1 MAESGTVVL
10 GCDSNGM
17 NDEEFMNAVKSKIE
31 SAGYTVEM
39 LGIAPGPFAEYS
51 YSSNAQG
58 KYGVYLMADSIVSI
72 ADYSKAT
79 GGANS
84 SGTSFK
90 MGVFGIRT
98 DVIPKLAGD
107 GWSKYPLSPDADC
120 TSVCNKIAHKTY
132 PEIEEICKE
141 DTRIVSGSTGE
152 EMGNAV
158 VAALGGKTQET
169 EGGEPSTIKDA
180 IKDVL
185 AGWEGEVEAYVR
197 DMTMYIHKIKL
208 PEQNTYLLLSEQHN
222 IEYNSVTIKD
232 YCPNN
237 KNKLIVHWSGGED
250 IIIQDNKRIE
260 RFGEKEW
267 EMEAT
272 KKVLKEE
279 APEETTTSSSDT
291 SNNSDTSNDSDS
303 SDTSTKT
310 TDDSKK
316 KEENNSVGYVE
327 VPVETEEEALEFAHL
342 EWNKNKRESC
352 HSIELTTI
360 GSDRWEIG
368 RWAYV
373 YLPSFD
379 IEEYYYISRASSNIS
394 PTEWKTSL
402 TLVPYP
408 PKVENDLKEESEENN
423 EEDTKEDETKTD
435 ENNNSSS
442 TSDE

>member
-17 NDEEFMNAVKSKIE
+17 NDQEFLNAVQSKLE
-31 SAGYTVEM
+31 SAGYTVEA

-58 KYGVYLMADSIVSI
+58 KYGVYLMADSTVSI
-72 ADYSKAT
+72 ADYHF
-79 GGANS
+79 GANA
-84 SGTSFK
+84 SGNSFK
-90 MGVFGIRT
+90 MAVFGIRT
-98 DVIPKLAGD
+98 DCIPKLES
-107 GWSKYPLSPDADC
+107 GWDTIQLSPDADC
-120 TSVCNKIAHKTY
+120 TSVCDKLAYKTY
-132 PEIEEICKE
+132 PQMEEICKS
-141 DTRIVSGSTGE
+141 DTRIVHANTGDK
-152 EMGNAV
+152 MGDEV
-158 VAALGGKTQET
+158 VKALGGQTQDSG

-185 AGWEGEVEAYVR
+185 SGWEGEVEAYVR

-291 SNNSDTSNDSDS
+291 SNNSDTSSDSDS
-303 SDTSTKT
+303 SDTSKTT
-310 TDDSKK
+310 TDDNKK
-316 KEENNSVGYVE
+316 TEENNSVGYVE

-408 PKVENDLKEESEENN
+408 PKVENDVKEESEENN

>member
-1 MAESGTVVL
+1 MAETGTVVL

-17 NDEEFMNAVKSKIE
+17 DDEAFMNAVKSKLE
-31 SAGYTVEM
+31 SAGYTVEA

-51 YSSNAQG
+51 YSSAAQG

-84 SGTSFK
+84 NGTSFK
-90 MGVFGIRT
+90 MAVFGIRT
-98 DVIPKLAGD
+98 DCIPKLAGD
-107 GWSKYPLSPDADC
+107 GWSKYPISPDADC
-120 TSVCNKIAHKTY
+120 TDVCNKIAHKTY

-152 EMGNAV
+152 EMGNAI
-158 VAALGGKTQET
+158 VAALGGKTQESG
-169 EGGEPSTIKDA
+169 ESEPSTIKEA

-185 AGWEGEVEAYVR
+185 SGWEGEVEAYVR

-222 IEYNSVTIKD
+222 IEKGSVTIKD

-279 APEETTTSSSDT
+279 APEETSDDSKK
-291 SNNSDTSNDSDS
+291 SNSSNDSDS
-303 SDTSTKT
+303 SDSSDSSKT
-310 TDDSKK
+310 TDDSKTSD
-316 KEENNSVGYVE
+316 ENNSIGYVE

-342 EWNKNKRESC
+342 EWNKNKRECC
-352 HSIELTTI
+352 HEIELSTI

-368 RWAYV
+368 RWCYV
-373 YLPSFD
+373 YLPSFE
-379 IEEYYYISRASSNIS
+379 IEEYYYISRVSSNMS
-394 PTEWKTSL
+394 PNEWKTSL

-408 PKVENDLKEESEENN
+408 PKVENDVKEESEENS
-423 EEDTKEDETKTD
+423 EDNTEDETKTND
-435 ENNNSSS
+435 ENS
-442 TSDE
+442 TSTSTSND

>member
-1 MAESGTVVL
+1 MASGDKVVL
-10 GCDSNGM
+10 GCDSNGQ
-17 NDEEFMNAVKSKIE
+17 NDEEFMNAVAAKIE
-31 SAGYTVEM
+31 SAGYTVEK

-51 YSSNAQG
+51 YSSAASSAI
-58 KYGVYLMADSIVSI
+58 GVYLMADSTVSI
-72 ADYSKAT
+72 ADYHF
-79 GGANS
+79 GANAN
-84 SGTSFK
+84 GNSFK
-90 MGVFGIRT
+90 MAVFGIRT
-98 DVIPKLAGD
+98 DCIPKLES
-107 GWSKYPLSPDADC
+107 GWDTIQLSPDADC
-120 TSVCNKIAHKTY
+120 TGVCDKLAYKTY
-132 PEIEEICKE
+132 PQMEEICKS
-141 DTRIVSGSTGE
+141 DTRIVHANTGDK
-152 EMGNAV
+152 MGDEV
-158 VAALGGKTQET
+158 VKALGGKTQES

-279 APEETTTSSSDT
+279 APEETKSSDSSKKT
-291 SNNSDTSNDSDS
+291 SDTSNDSDS
-303 SDTSTKT
+303 SDNSTKT

-316 KEENNSVGYVE
+316 TEENNSVGYVE

-342 EWNKNKRESC
+342 EWNKNKRECC
-352 HSIELTTI
+352 HEIELTTI

-368 RWAYV
+368 RWCYV

-408 PKVENDLKEESEENN
+408 PAVENKPEEKSS
-423 EEDTKEDETKTD
+423 EDENSDESDTTSTD
-435 ENNNSSS
+435 DNS
-442 TSDE
+442 TSSNTGE

>member
-1 MAESGTVVL
+1 MAESGTVVI

-17 NDEEFMNAVKSKIE
+17 NDESFLSAVCSKVE
-31 SAGYTVEM
+31 SAGYTVEK
-39 LGIAPGPFAEYS
+39 LSIGPNYFASYS
-51 YSSNAQG
+51 YDSSAQG
-58 KYGVYLMADSIVSI
+58 KYGVYLMADSTVSI
-72 ADYSKAT
+72 ADYHF
-79 GGANS
+79 GANT
-84 SGTSFK
+84 SGNSFK
-90 MGVFGIRT
+90 MAVFGIRT
-98 DVIPKLAGD
+98 DCIPKLES
-107 GWSKYPLSPDADC
+107 GWDTIQLSPDADC
-120 TSVCNKIAHKTY
+120 TSVCDKLAYKTY
-132 PEIEEICKE
+132 PQMEEICKS
-141 DTRIVSGSTGE
+141 DTRIVHANTGDK
-152 EMGNAV
+152 MGDEV
-158 VAALGGKTQET
+158 VKALGGQTQESD
-169 EGGEPSTIKDA
+169 GGEASTIKEA
-180 IKDVL
+180 IKEVM

-279 APEETTTSSSDT
+279 APEETTTSSS
-291 SNNSDTSNDSDS
+291 SDTSDSSDDSDS
-303 SDTSTKT
+303 SDTSTT
-310 TDDSKK
+310 TDDSKT
-316 KEENNSVGYVE
+316 EENNNVGYVE

-342 EWNKNKRESC
+342 EWNKNKRKSC
-352 HSIELTTI
+352 HEIELTTI

-368 RWAYV
+368 RWVYL

-394 PTEWKTSL
+394 PNEWKTSL

-408 PKVENDLKEESEENN
+408 PQVEADEKEESSEDS
-423 EEDTKEDETKTD
+423 EEDTETTD
-435 ENNNSSS
+435 ENSTTS
-442 TSDE
+442 TSTSTDE

>member
-1 MAESGTVVL
+1 MADKDTVVI
-10 GCDSNGM
+10 GCDINSGQ
-17 NDEEFMNAVKSKIE
+17 DAEFQNTVASKLE
-31 SAGYTVEM
+31 SAGYTVEK
-39 LGIAPGPFAEYS
+39 LPIAPGPFAEYS
-51 YSSNAQG
+51 YESKAQG
-58 KYGVYLMADSIVSI
+58 KIGVYIIAAGTYSI
-72 ADYSKAT
+72 ADYHY
-79 GGANS
+79 GANANKQ
-84 SGTSFK
+84 SFK
-90 MGVFGIRT
+90 LGIFPIRT
-98 DVIPKLAGD
+98 DLNSKLQGD
-107 GWSKYPLSPDADC
+107 DWDNVPIGGDPDFSGLPTD
-120 TSVCNKIAHKTY
+120 IIGKTFKQMN
-132 PEIEEICKE
+132 EMLK
-141 DTRIVSGSTGE
+141 DDVRIVRGNTPD
-152 EMGNAV
+152 EMADNV
-158 VAALGGKTQET
+158 LKALGGQVSES

-303 SDTSTKT
+303 SDTSKT

-316 KEENNSVGYVE
+316 TEENNSVGYVE

-368 RWAYV
+368 RWVYV

-408 PKVENDLKEESEENN
+408 PKVENDVKEESEENS
-423 EEDTKEDETKTD
+423 EEDTENTD
-435 ENNNSSS
+435 ENKTNDDTS
-442 TSDE
+442 TSNSTE

>member
-1 MAESGTVVL
+1 MAEKDTVVI
-10 GCDSNGM
+10 GCDINSAE
-17 NDEEFMNAVKSKIE
+17 DSQFQDAVASKLE
-31 SAGYTVEM
+31 SAGYSVEK
-39 LGIAPGPFAEYS
+39 LPIAPNPFAEYS

-58 KYGVYLMADSIVSI
+58 KIGVYIIAAGTYSI
-72 ADYSKAT
+72 ADYHY
-79 GGANS
+79 GANANKQ
-84 SGTSFK
+84 SFK
-90 MGVFGIRT
+90 LGVFPIRT
-98 DVIPKLAGD
+98 DLNSKLQGD
-107 GWSKYPLSPDADC
+107 DWDNVPIGGDPDFSGLPTD
-120 TSVCNKIAHKTY
+120 IIGKTFKQIN
-132 PEIEEICKE
+132 EMLK
-141 DTRIVSGSTGE
+141 DDVRIVRGNTPE
-152 EMGNAV
+152 EMANNV
-158 VAALGGKTQET
+158 LAAIGGQVQSSGES
-169 EGGEPSTIKDA
+169 EPSTIKDA

-222 IEYNSVTIKD
+222 IEYNSVTVKD

-279 APEETTTSSSDT
+279 APEETTTTSSSDT
-291 SNNSDTSNDSDS
+291 SNNSDNSNDSDS
-303 SDTSTKT
+303 SDTSKTK
-310 TDDSKK
+310 DDNKK
-316 KEENNSVGYVE
+316 TEENNNVGYVE

-342 EWNKNKRESC
+342 EWNKNKRECC
-352 HSIELTTI
+352 HEIELTTI

-373 YLPSFD
+373 YLPSFE
-379 IEEYYYISRASSNIS
+379 IEDYYYISRVSSNIS

-408 PKVENDLKEESEENN
+408 PKVENDVKEESEENS

-435 ENNNSSS
+435 ENNNTSS
-442 TSDE
+442 TSDK

>member
-1 MAESGTVVL
+1 MAEKDTVVI
-10 GCDSNGM
+10 GCDINSGQ
-17 NDEEFMNAVKSKIE
+17 DSEFQDTVASRLE
-31 SAGYTVEM
+31 SAGYTVEK
-39 LGIAPGPFAEYS
+39 LPIAPGPFAEYS

-58 KYGVYLMADSIVSI
+58 KIGVYIIAAGTYSI
-72 ADYSKAT
+72 ADYHY
-79 GGANS
+79 GANANKQ
-84 SGTSFK
+84 SFK
-90 MGVFGIRT
+90 LGVFPIRT
-98 DVIPKLAGD
+98 DLNSKLQGD
-107 GWSKYPLSPDADC
+107 DWDNVPIGGDPDFSGLPTD
-120 TSVCNKIAHKTY
+120 IIGKTFKQMN
-132 PEIEEICKE
+132 EMLK
-141 DTRIVSGSTGE
+141 DDVRIVRGNTPDEMANNVLKAIGGQVQSDGE
-152 EMGNAV
+152 S
-158 VAALGGKTQET
+158 
-169 EGGEPSTIKDA
+169 EPSTIKEA

-185 AGWEGEVEAYVR
+185 SGWEGEVEAYVR

-222 IEYNSVTIKD
+222 IEKGSVTIKD

-267 EMEAT
+267 ELEAT

-279 APEETTTSSSDT
+279 APEETKSSDDSKT
-291 SNNSDTSNDSDS
+291 SDTSNDSENSDS
-303 SDTSTKT
+303 SKT

-316 KEENNSVGYVE
+316 TEENNSVGYVE

-342 EWNKNKRESC
+342 EWNKNKRECC
-352 HSIELTTI
+352 HEIELSTI

-368 RWAYV
+368 RWCYV
-373 YLPSFD
+373 YLPSFE

-394 PTEWKTSL
+394 PNEWKTSL

-408 PKVENDLKEESEENN
+408 PKVENEIKEESEENSD
-423 EEDTKEDETKTD
+423 EETTEDETKTND
-435 ENNNSSS
+435 ENSISSS

>member
-1 MAESGTVVL
+1 MASGDKVVL
-10 GCDSNGM
+10 GCDSNGV
-17 NDEEFMNAVKSKIE
+17 NDEAFMDAVASKLE
-31 SAGYTVEM
+31 SAGYTVEK

-51 YSSNAQG
+51 YSSAASSAC
-58 KYGVYLMADSIVSI
+58 GVYLMADSIVSI

-90 MGVFGIRT
+90 MAVFGIRT

-107 GWSKYPLSPDADC
+107 GWSKYPISPDADC
-120 TSVCNKIAHKTY
+120 TDVCNKIAHKTY

-152 EMGNAV
+152 EMGNAI
-158 VAALGGKTQET
+158 VAALGGKTQGTGES
-169 EGGEPSTIKDA
+169 EPSTIKEA

-185 AGWEGEVEAYVR
+185 SGWEGEVEAYVR

-222 IEYNSVTIKD
+222 IEKGSVTIKD

-279 APEETTTSSSDT
+279 APEETSDDSKK
-291 SNNSDTSNDSDS
+291 SNSSNDSDS
-303 SDTSTKT
+303 SDSSDSSKT
-310 TDDSKK
+310 TDDSKTSD
-316 KEENNSVGYVE
+316 ENNSIGYVE

-342 EWNKNKRESC
+342 EWNKNKRECC
-352 HSIELTTI
+352 HEIELSTI

-368 RWAYV
+368 RWCYV
-373 YLPSFD
+373 YLPSFE
-379 IEEYYYISRASSNIS
+379 IEEYYYISRVSSNMS
-394 PTEWKTSL
+394 PNEWKTSL

-408 PKVENDLKEESEENN
+408 PKVENDVKEESEENS
-423 EEDTKEDETKTD
+423 EEDTEDKTKTND
-435 ENNNSSS
+435 ENSTGSS
-442 TSDE
+442 TSDD

>member
-10 GCDSNGM
+10 GCDSNGV
-17 NDEEFMNAVKSKIE
+17 NDEAFMNAVKSKIE
-31 SAGYTVEM
+31 SAGYTVEA

-90 MGVFGIRT
+90 MAVFGIRT
-98 DVIPKLAGD
+98 DVIPKLQGD

-152 EMGNAV
+152 EMGNAI
-158 VAALGGKTQET
+158 VAALGGKTQE
-169 EGGEPSTIKDA
+169 GGESEPSTIKEA

-222 IEYNSVTIKD
+222 IENGSVTIKD

-267 EMEAT
+267 ELEAT

-279 APEETTTSSSDT
+279 APEETKSSDNSKKT
-291 SNNSDTSNDSDS
+291 DSSNDSNNSDSSDS
-303 SDTSTKT
+303 SKK
-310 TDDSKK
+310 TDDSK
-316 KEENNSVGYVE
+316 EENSSIGYVE

-342 EWNKNKRESC
+342 EWNKNKRECC
-352 HSIELTTI
+352 HEIELSTI

-368 RWAYV
+368 RWVYV
-373 YLPSFD
+373 YLPSFE
-379 IEEYYYISRASSNIS
+379 IEEYYYISRVSSNIGTS
-394 PTEWKTSL
+394 EWKSSL

-408 PKVENDLKEESEENN
+408 PKVENDVKEESDENS
-423 EEDTKEDETKTD
+423 EEDKTEDENKTD
-435 ENNNSSS
+435 DNNSTSS
-442 TSDE
+442 TSDD